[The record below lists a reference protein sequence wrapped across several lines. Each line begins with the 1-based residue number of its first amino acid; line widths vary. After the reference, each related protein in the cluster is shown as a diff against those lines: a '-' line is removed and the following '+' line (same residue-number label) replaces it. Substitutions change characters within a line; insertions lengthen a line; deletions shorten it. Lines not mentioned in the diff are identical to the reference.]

1 MQNNQI
7 PNDEIDFKKVA
18 NVFINLLVH
27 PINSLLRYYKTTF
40 VFILIAI
47 IASIVVRFGFPQ
59 QYKSSFIIRPTIK
72 NERLH
77 IKMLEDLQLLWK
89 LNDSQSLA
97 KELKI
102 DEKTVSCIDQ
112 ILITNYAF
120 SKNKADSSNM
130 TGVELLA
137 NNNTQFY
144 EIQNAILKYLEEN
157 PYIKKQKEIEK
168 KVIELKSKLIEKDI
182 LLLDSLKELQLS
194 NYGKLKMIEQN
205 NFLVS
210 EINNPVSTYSLSLER
225 LNQKAGLI
233 FQTEFI
239 NHFQL
244 IKGVVPSQNH
254 IWPPRLLIL
263 LCVSIPFFLLICLL
277 YLYVKE
283 RKDESRKSI

>member
-1 MQNNQI
+1 MQNNPL
-7 PNDEIDFKKVA
+7 PNDEIDFKKIGDS
-18 NVFINLLVH
+18 FINLFLF
-27 PINSLLRYYKTTF
+27 PIKLLLRNYKTTF
-40 VFILIAI
+40 VFILIAF
-47 IASIVVRFGFPQ
+47 IASMVFRYGIQ
-59 QYKSSFIIRPTIK
+59 QQFKSSFIIRPSIK

-77 IKMLEDLQLLWK
+77 IKMLEDLQLLCK
-89 LNDSQSLA
+89 QNDSKSLA

-102 DEKTVSCIDQ
+102 DETIVSSIDQ
-112 ILITNYAF
+112 ISIINYAF

-144 EIQNAILKYLEEN
+144 EIQNAILNYLEEN

-168 KVIELKSKLIEKDI
+168 QVIELKSKLIETDI
-182 LLLDSLKELQLS
+182 LLLDSLKKLQLS
-194 NYGKLKMIEQN
+194 NYGKLKLIEQN
-205 NFLVS
+205 NVLVS
-210 EINNPVSTYSLSLER
+210 EINNPVSTYTLSLER

-254 IWPPRLLIL
+254 VWPPRLLIL
-263 LCVSIPFFLLICLL
+263 LCVSIPFFLILCFF
-277 YLYVKE
+277 YLYIKE
-283 RKDESRKSI
+283 RKDEIGKSN